1 MNIQNCLDG
10 LKSSAATIAFIEA
23 DGSRI
28 KESYAE
34 LYSDALRLL
43 GAFQRAG
50 AERGCH
56 VLLMQRGVRAAITA
70 LWACWLGNLAPVSGL
85 RAMAGKP
92 ETIQER
98 HPNRL
103 AFSDGAEGVP
113 GRAVAWPAPKGQM
126 GETVTMEDG
135 DIALMQYTSGT
146 ASAPRCAMLTGS
158 NLYESGKASSVVVRP
173 GMREKYVNW
182 LPISHIFG
190 LAANHL
196 VPVFNGFDQ
205 LHIATERFLADPST
219 WLSEC
224 AGFGATITGSS
235 TFGMELAVKYADR
248 LPKNTDLST
257 MHVCFWGGETL
268 DPALYDRFEDA
279 FAPFGWKRGA
289 LRPAYGLSEA
299 SMGVAYNPPG
309 EAIRVDRI
317 NPSSVVVGG
326 KLRFLEEGGMARVSL
341 GVLDDCNE
349 VVIRDEAGNL
359 LPDEHLGTI
368 AVCGTNVMKGYYKPA
383 PGEPENPKDG
393 WLDTGDLGYF
403 RKGWLAVLAR
413 SKDVLCHNGANYV
426 RTELEKAAGTGALIE
441 THGGLVLCCKNE
453 TEAAMRAAAERV
465 GKAFGVPVRR
475 AASLPRLPRNAK
487 GIVDRVALSALWE
500 DGALKGNA
508 VALFAGDGMLSALCA
523 ELAELW
529 EQTLYVTGFGD
540 DSHFF
545 ACGGDSLAA
554 IDLACAVEER
564 FGIWI
569 DAAELAAHP
578 RLFDMAAFVEQKR
591 AERFEPLFARINELL
606 RSKKSAVVAIDG
618 RCCSGKTT
626 LAALLQ
632 KRYGCEVVH
641 MDDFFLPQP
650 LRTKERLRQPGGTVE
665 YERVDALLCEYA
677 AGKAASY
684 RPYLCG
690 SGEYGEPQ
698 TLFCGRLLVVEGSY
712 SCHLALREH
721 YDLAV
726 FLDVNDK
733 EQARR
738 VRLRNGEGAKR
749 FFDLWIPLEN
759 AYFAALG
766 GTFRFDLAL

>member
-1 MNIQNCLDG
+1 MNIQNCLNE
-10 LKSSAATIAFIEA
+10 LKNSAASIELLEA
-23 DGSRI
+23 DGSRTR
-28 KESYAE
+28 ESCAQ
-34 LYSDALRLL
+34 LYGDALLML

-56 VLLMQRGVRAAITA
+56 VLLMQRGVRATITA
-70 LWACWLGNLAPVSGL
+70 LWACWLGNLAPVSGI
-85 RAMAGKP
+85 RAIAGKP
-92 ETIQER
+92 EMIQKR
-98 HPNRL
+98 HPDRL

-113 GRAVAWPAPKGQM
+113 GRAVAWPAPKGPP
-126 GETVTMEDG
+126 GEVVAMEDE
-135 DIALMQYTSGT
+135 DIALLQYTSGT
-146 ASAPRCAMLTGS
+146 ASAPRCAMLTGA

-173 GMREKYVNW
+173 GMREKYANW
-182 LPISHIFG
+182 LPLSHIFG

-205 LHIATERFLADPST
+205 LHIATERFLADPSI

-235 TFGMELAVKYADR
+235 TFGLELAVKYADR
-248 LPKNTDLST
+248 LPKNTDLSGI
-257 MHVCFWGGETL
+257 HVCFWGGETL
-268 DPALYDRFEDA
+268 DPELYGRFEGA
-279 FAPFGWKRGA
+279 LAPFGWQRGA

-309 EAIRVDRI
+309 EAIRVDHI
-317 NPSSVVVGG
+317 DPASVAMGE

-349 VVIRDEAGNL
+349 VVIRDEAGTP
-359 LPDEHLGTI
+359 LPEEHLGTI
-368 AVCGTNVMKGYYKPA
+368 TVCGTNVMKGYYKPA
-383 PGEPENPKDG
+383 PGEPENPKNG

-413 SKDVLCHNGANYV
+413 SKDVICHNGANYV

-441 THGGLVLCCKNE
+441 TNGGLVLCCENE

-465 GKAFGVPVRR
+465 GEAFNVPVRR

-487 GIVDRVALSALWE
+487 GIVDRVALFALWE
-500 DGALKGNA
+500 EGALKGNA
-508 VALFAGDGMLSALCA
+508 VALFAGKGALSAACT
-523 ELAELW
+523 ELEELW
-529 EQTLYVTGFGD
+529 EETLLVSGFGD

-554 IDLACAVEER
+554 IDLACAIEER
-564 FGIWI
+564 FGIWA
-569 DAAELAAHP
+569 DATELAAHP

-591 AERFEPLFARINELL
+591 AERFEPLFAQIDELL
-606 RSKKSAVVAIDG
+606 KRKKSAVIAIDG

-632 KRYGCEVVH
+632 QRYGCGVLH
-641 MDDFFLPQP
+641 MDDFFLPRE
-650 LRTKERLRQPGGTVE
+650 LRTEERLRQPGGTVE
-665 YERVDALLCEYA
+665 YERVNALLCAYA
-677 AGKAASY
+677 AGKTASY

-698 TLFCGRLLVVEGSY
+698 TLFCGPLLVVEGSY
-712 SCHLALREH
+712 SCHPTLREH

-726 FLDVNDK
+726 FLDVNEK

-738 VRLRNGEGAKR
+738 VRLRNGEGADC

-759 AYFAALG
+759 AYFAALR
-766 GTFRFDLAL
+766 GTFRFGLAL